1 MRLLTAAAALA
12 AQHPALVV
20 CIVFVLYA
28 AGLAVYRLFFHPLA
42 RFPGPKLAAATLWYE
57 FFFDGVQCGQYTFEI
72 GRMHE
77 KYGPIV
83 RISPNELHVNDPK
96 FIDQLYVA
104 GGKKRDKYEYFTT
117 QFGIP
122 QSVFSTVPHDLHRLR
137 RGAMNRFFSKAS
149 VVKLEPLIKDTINK
163 LCTQLETHYAGT
175 GQPATLN
182 MAYSCMTTDVV
193 TEYAFARSYSFLD
206 SPTFEPNFHR
216 AIVAGSNMGPYT
228 KRFPWLLAFMRCL
241 PSALVSRLNPEMDV
255 YLRFQEDV
263 RKQIAEI
270 QATRVEDRKSGRTG
284 ATIFH
289 ELIDGDLPD
298 EEKRLE
304 RMWQE
309 GQIIVGAGT
318 ETTAW
323 SLSAT
328 MFYILWTPH
337 VRTKLQAELDA
348 AIPDATE
355 LPSLQVLQALPYL
368 SAVVTEGLRLSYGV
382 STRLQRL
389 APEPLSFT
397 TGSGPTGSDR
407 RGGLTTHTIPANT
420 PVGMSCPLVHLNP
433 LLFPE
438 PCEFRPERWLDAPPA
453 LAGCI
458 LSFSKGSRQ
467 CIGINLAYAE
477 LYYGIA
483 GLVRRLGPRLQLF
496 ETDLSDVELLYDRF
510 VPTPKLDTKGI
521 RVLVQ

>member
-1 MRLLTAAAALA
+1 
-12 AQHPALVV
+12 
-20 CIVFVLYA
+20 
-28 AGLAVYRLFFHPLA
+28 
-42 RFPGPKLAAATLWYE
+42 
-57 FFFDGVQCGQYTFEI
+57 
-72 GRMHE
+72 
-77 KYGPIV
+77 
-83 RISPNELHVNDPK
+83 
-96 FIDQLYVA
+96 
-104 GGKKRDKYEYFTT
+104 
-117 QFGIP
+117 
-122 QSVFSTVPHDLHRLR
+122 
-137 RGAMNRFFSKAS
+137 MNRFFSKAS

-163 LCTQLETHYAGT
+163 LCTQLETHYGGT

-193 TEYAFARSYSFLD
+193 TEYAFARSYNFLD

-228 KRFPWLLAFMRCL
+228 KRFPWLLAVMRCL
-241 PSALVSRLNPEMDV
+241 PSALVSRLDPEMGV

-270 QATRVEDRKSGRTG
+270 QATRVEDRKKSGRAG

-328 MFYILWTPH
+328 LFYILWTPG
-337 VRTKLQAELDA
+337 VRAKLQAELDA

-368 SAVVTEGLRLSYGV
+368 GAVITEGLRLSYGV

-397 TGSGPTGSDR
+397 SGSGPTGSGPTG
-407 RGGLTTHTIPANT
+407 GNTTTTTTTYTIPANT

-433 LLFPE
+433 QLFPE
-438 PCEFRPERWLDAPPA
+438 PHAFRPERWLGAPSS

-467 CIGINLAYAE
+467 CLGINLAYAE

-483 GLVRRLGPRLQLF
+483 GLMRRLGPRLRLF

-510 VPTPKLDTKGI
+510 VPTPKLDSKGI